1 VADLRSDYR
10 PKIYGH
16 RGSPLTHAENTLPS
30 FRHALAVGADGLE
43 MDVHVTRD
51 GVVVVAH
58 DADGGRSAGIAR
70 SIADSTFSEVQTW
83 PLRQP
88 HSHSQRANTG
98 APAQIPSLRE
108 VLSEFPAIPMSID
121 IKPRS
126 LLAVP
131 RVLEVLRSC
140 RAQQAAR
147 LASFHHTVLH
157 EVRRLGYEGS
167 TGLSEREVAY
177 CTFLPGAIAPR
188 FLGGTA
194 AQVPVRV
201 GPSWLS
207 SIHPGLGSFAH
218 PAFMKKAKALGLEV
232 HFWTINDASQA
243 RDLAQLGA
251 DALVTDDPAL
261 LVETFKS
268 AV

>member
-1 VADLRSDYR
+1 
-10 PKIYGH
+10 
-16 RGSPLTHAENTLPS
+16 
-30 FRHALAVGADGLE
+30 

-58 DADGGRSAGIAR
+58 DADGRRSAGIAR

-98 APAQIPSLRE
+98 VPARTPIPSLRE
-108 VLSEFPAIPMSID
+108 VLLEFPAIPMSID

-131 RVLEVLRSC
+131 RVLEVLRAC
-140 RAQQAAR
+140 RAQEAVR
-147 LASFHHTVLH
+147 LASFHHTVLN

-167 TGLSEREVAY
+167 TGLSEREVVY
-177 CTFLPGAIAPR
+177 CTFLPGPITR
-188 FLGGTA
+188 HLLGGTA

-201 GPSWLS
+201 GPPWLS
-207 SIHPGLGSFAH
+207 SIHPGLGNFAQ
-218 PAFMKKAKALGLEV
+218 PAFIKKAKALGLEV

-261 LVETFKS
+261 LVEAFKS